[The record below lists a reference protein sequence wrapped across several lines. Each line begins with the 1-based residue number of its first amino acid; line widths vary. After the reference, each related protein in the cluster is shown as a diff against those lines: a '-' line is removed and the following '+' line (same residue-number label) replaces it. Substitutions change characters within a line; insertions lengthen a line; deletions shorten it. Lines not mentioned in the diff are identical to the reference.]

1 LTLPAT
7 LLIDIQSSGSKI
19 AFGAEVYPIPSEL
32 GGQKEAVAM
41 TLCGL
46 RASFSGV
53 YDQNGVTVDSVIGMK
68 GLFASKEQ
76 MRIGEICFLPSRTAL
91 RATRVAGA
99 LLPIDRVLNGSNTHD
114 TLIIFAAN
122 PKTNSVLMG
131 RGFL

>member
-1 LTLPAT
+1 
-7 LLIDIQSSGSKI
+7 
-19 AFGAEVYPIPSEL
+19 
-32 GGQKEAVAM
+32 M
-41 TLCGL
+41 
-46 RASFSGV
+46 
-53 YDQNGVTVDSVIGMK
+53 TVDSVIGMK